1 MVVDKSS
8 YGSEQF
14 RVGNEVYKNKDWGS
28 IANKFQLLFLISNVT
43 IYNMHF
49 TMNIMYLGVLG

>member
-1 MVVDKSS
+1 MH
-8 YGSEQF
+8 
-14 RVGNEVYKNKDWGS
+14 GNEVYKNGS
-28 IANKFQLLFLISNVT
+28 IANKFRLLFSISNVT